1 MGFPEFYL
9 GVNII
14 FFFNASSLDVNDEKN
29 TINSLFPKDLITN
42 TVICQKDIIG
52 ANNQNIIKFLKKVY

>member
-52 ANNQNIIKFLKKVY
+52 ANN